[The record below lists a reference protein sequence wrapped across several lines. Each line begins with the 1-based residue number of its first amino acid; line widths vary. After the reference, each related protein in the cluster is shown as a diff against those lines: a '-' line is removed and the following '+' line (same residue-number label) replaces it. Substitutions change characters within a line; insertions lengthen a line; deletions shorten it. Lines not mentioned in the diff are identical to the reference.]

1 MKRRIA
7 FFDFDGTITNKDSFL
22 ELIKFQKGPLLFY
35 TGFLLNA
42 PFLLAYKLK
51 IISNSSAKERIL
63 RFFFNKTTLND
74 FQLKCDRFA
83 MQNLPEMVRP
93 KAIMEIRK
101 LQELS
106 AEVVIVSAS
115 AKNWL
120 LKWSDAQQVALI
132 ATLLEVRN
140 EKITGCIDGKNC
152 FGEEKVARIQS
163 QFDLSQ
169 YDEIYCYGDTSGDNP
184 MLALATHAFYKPFR

>member
-7 FFDFDGTITNKDSFL
+7 FFDFDGTITTKDSFL
-22 ELIKFQKGPLLFY
+22 ELIKFQKGTLLFY
-35 TGFLLNA
+35 IGFLLNA

-51 IISNSSAKERIL
+51 IISNSRAKERIL
-63 RFFFNKTTLND
+63 KFFFNKTTLAD
-74 FQLKCDRFA
+74 FQLKCDEFA

-93 KAIMEIRK
+93 KAIIEIRM
-101 LQELS
+101 LQELG

-120 LKWSDAQQVALI
+120 LKWAEAQQVALI
-132 ATLLEVRN
+132 TTLLEVRN
-140 EKITGCIDGKNC
+140 EKITGCIEGKNC
-152 FGEEKVARIQS
+152 YGKEKVARIRS

-169 YDEIYCYGDTSGDNP
+169 YDEIYCYGDTSGDTP
-184 MLALATHAFYKPFR
+184 MLALATHVFYKPFR